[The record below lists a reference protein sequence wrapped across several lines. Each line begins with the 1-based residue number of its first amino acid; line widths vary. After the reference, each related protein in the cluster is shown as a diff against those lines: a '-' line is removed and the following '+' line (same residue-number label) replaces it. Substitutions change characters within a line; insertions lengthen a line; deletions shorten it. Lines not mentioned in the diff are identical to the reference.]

1 MSTVNVIR
9 IIAGLAFAGTFL
21 VIAVFYLGLLARILK
36 KCSPQART
44 MEPGLVWLLL
54 IPLVSSIWIF
64 FVVIALAK
72 SLGNEFRLRNIP
84 ADSEPGID
92 WDWHGC
98 VRSVLRHTGREP
110 SHCPRCFRFMDRL
123 LGEDGWIFEDAGCGS
138 GEPICCDADSRS
150 LTSEQIPAEKAHRWI
165 CARSCARA

>member
-1 MSTVNVIR
+1 MSNVNVIR
-9 IIAGLAFAGTFL
+9 IIAGLVFAGTFL

-36 KCSPQART
+36 KCSPPTRT

-84 ADSEPGID
+84 ADNEPGKSI
-92 WDWHGC
+92 GIGMAVC
-98 VRSVLRHTGREP
+98 GACSFIPIVNLLTGPIAFVLWIVYWVKMAGYSKMLDAAPANP
-110 SHCPRCFRFMDRL
+110 SAATL
-123 LGEDGWIFEDAGCGS
+123 
-138 GEPICCDADSRS
+138 
-150 LTSEQIPAEKAHRWI
+150 IPGV
-165 CARSCARA
+165 